1 MLAEPVES
9 AWADVDPIPMNSSV
23 EAALRWL
30 LDSGIQQP
38 NGGVARYYRADSR
51 AYRDVS
57 TELTGYFLGAV
68 IRPGRGS
75 ALPEQALRAGRFLI
89 EQGFDRQSELFPF
102 EIPGP
107 GDSKPRLAY
116 FFDCGIIIR
125 GLVKLW
131 ESTNESAFLDAA
143 ERCGLALAG
152 RMRRVDGAF
161 FPLLNL
167 DTGEPFEGADQWS
180 LRSGVYH
187 LKVGLA
193 FRELSVITG
202 LAEFDSCLG
211 DLKRWCLACHE
222 AFLPG
227 HDDPE
232 RVMDRMHA
240 YGYFLEGLLPFA
252 GLEADS
258 SRALQFGI
266 LKLEN
271 LVAEIGPG
279 FLRSDVVA
287 QLLRLRLFAE
297 KLGVME
303 LDYRQAEE
311 EAAVVRGFQQE
322 PADPAIQGGFAF
334 ARRGGETVPHINPAS
349 TIFAL
354 QALDMW
360 DQTKDGCLTTTWR
373 ELV

>member
-1 MLAEPVES
+1 MLVES
-9 AWADVDPIPMNSSV
+9 MEGAWTDVGEIPMNSSV
-23 EAALRWL
+23 EAALGWL
-30 LDSGIQQP
+30 LNSGIQQP
-38 NGGVARYYRADSR
+38 NGGVARYYRADTH

-57 TELTGYFLGAV
+57 TELTGYFLSAV
-68 IRPGRGS
+68 IRPGRDN
-75 ALPEQALRAGRFLI
+75 ALPEQALGAGRFLI
-89 EQGFDRQSELFPF
+89 GQGFDAQSELFPF
-102 EIPGP
+102 ELSTPA
-107 GDSKPRLAY
+107 DSGPRLAY

-125 GLVKLW
+125 GLVRLW
-131 ESTNESAFLDAA
+131 ERTNESAFLDAA
-143 ERCGLALAG
+143 ERCGLALVS

-161 FPLLNL
+161 FPLFNL
-167 DTGEPFEGADQWS
+167 DTGEPFEGADRWS

-202 LAEFDSCLG
+202 LGEFDACLG
-211 DLKRWCLACHE
+211 DLKRWCLERHE

-227 HDDPE
+227 HDNSDG
-232 RVMDRMHA
+232 VMDRMHA
-240 YGYFLEGLLPFA
+240 YCYFLEGLLPYA
-252 GLEADS
+252 GLEAAS

-271 LVAEIGPG
+271 LVRELGPG

-297 KLGVME
+297 KFGVME
-303 LDYRQAEE
+303 LDRRQAEE
-311 EAAVVRGFQQE
+311 EAAIVRGFQQE
-322 PADPAIQGGFAF
+322 AADPAIQGGFAF
-334 ARRGGETVPHINPAS
+334 ARRAGQTVPHVNPAS